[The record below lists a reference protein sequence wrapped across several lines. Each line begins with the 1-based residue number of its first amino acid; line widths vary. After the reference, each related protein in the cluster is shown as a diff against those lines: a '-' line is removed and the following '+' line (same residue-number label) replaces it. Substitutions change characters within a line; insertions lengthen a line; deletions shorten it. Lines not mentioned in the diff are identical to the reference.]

1 MTMEAVV
8 RDVRHDADPDA
19 VVPDLQPD
27 PAAEMALIVILSPST
42 VKHVDQIA
50 RAGWEGP
57 VLAVGSVEEARQLL
71 VNDREDEP
79 ERHPYPV
86 PSRPRLAAA
95 PAPPE
100 PLRGLRLDPDQRR
113 IVHGDRDTTLTP
125 LEFGVLELLMQAP
138 GQVLRFDELTRL
150 VWGTAFTG
158 DSAHLHAVVGRLRR
172 KLEAVRAPV
181 ELAAVRGVGFR
192 LTGQVAVDAGQAQR
206 ARTADPRRPE
216 PAMPAVGS

>member
-8 RDVRHDADPDA
+8 GDVRHDAGPGA

-71 VNDREDEP
+71 ANDREGEAAG
-79 ERHPYPV
+79 
-86 PSRPRLAAA
+86 PSSPAPPRPRLAAA

-100 PLRGLRLDPDQRR
+100 SLRGLRLDPDQRR
-113 IVHGDRDTTLTP
+113 IVHGDHDTTLTP

-192 LTGQVAVDAGQAQR
+192 LTGQVAVDAGR
-206 ARTADPRRPE
+206 AHRTRVAAPRHPRP
-216 PAMPAVGS
+216 AVPAVGR